1 MTPRPFCSYKFY
13 RRAPGRKLYKGGPGK
28 GGNGAP
34 AQECVGVGL
43 NVLAYVA
50 DNAPSV
56 YRIDANTLLI
66 AVSVTVNG
74 GCYSQIWKSADNGAT
89 WALKSNVV
97 HPDGDFRK
105 LYNAGIIQLGATFYR
120 FFEDFVGGFDY
131 VSWISSVDEGEN
143 WTGYD
148 AAHRIAGISYS
159 SGNTSF
165 YVTPWDASGD
175 RDHKA
180 LGLTTQFILVAGTRK
195 TTPIVHFWKAQ
206 WTGTTWTAA
215 YTSSAGT
222 PPQPNRITALTDA
235 DNIYAGLSSENTSPW
250 CYFGKLP
257 KAQIDGG
264 TITITP
270 WAGPPIGAEG
280 YNMVPTLWSEAGD
293 AAVEMHQGIARKNTL
308 NFSSRKTVDQAANW
322 QADQTYPVLLCASK
336 NLNFYARPAASPT
349 FGALLDIVF
358 AEYLNYWLWFERV

>member
-1 MTPRPFCSYKFY
+1 MTPRPFCQYKFY
-13 RRAPGRKLYKGGPGK
+13 RRAPGRKLFKTTAG
-28 GGNGAP
+28 GAP
-34 AQECVGVGL
+34 AQECAAVGL
-43 NVLAYVA
+43 DVLSYKA

-56 YRIDANTLLI
+56 YRLDATTLLI
-66 AVSVTVNG
+66 SSSVTVDSG
-74 GCYSQIWKSADNGAT
+74 TYIQIWKSIDNGAT
-89 WALKSNVV
+89 WALKSNIV

-105 LYNAGIIQLGATFYR
+105 LYNAGIIQLGAALFR
-120 FFEDFVGGFDY
+120 FFEDTAAGMDFLQWQKSD
-131 VSWISSVDEGEN
+131 DEGEN

-148 AAHRIAGISYS
+148 VAHRLGGMSYS
-159 SGNTSF
+159 GANTSY

-180 LGLTTQFILVAGTRK
+180 LGLETQFLLVAGTRK
-195 TTPIVHFWKAQ
+195 TTPIVNFWKAS

-215 YTSSAGT
+215 YTASAGS
-222 PPQPNRITALTDA
+222 PVQPNRITALTDT
-235 DNIYAGLSSENTSPW
+235 DNIYAGLSSETISPW

-257 KAQIDGG
+257 KVQIDGG

-270 WAGPPIGAEG
+270 WAGPPIGAEA
-280 YNMVPTLWSEAGD
+280 YDMVPTLWSEAGD

-322 QADQTYPVLLCASK
+322 QADQTYPVLLCATK
-336 NLNFYARPAASPT
+336 NLSNNARPAASPT

-358 AEYLNYWLWFERV
+358 ADHLNDWLWFERI